1 VPWNKKGRGLSGEEE
16 HQPRISYKNH
26 INGMRGWWP
35 WTLLRATKHWSFLNH
50 KRKQF
55 SRVLTLL
62 LLKKTMILD
71 KNHLPIPIYK
81 GMKTQKYCLD
91 MSKVSYFMFHCG
103 ACTTILCLVCTMILH
118 FTVES
123 PFIIIIPEHWPN
135 LKIKAKFT
143 AKLLL
148 FDILPAQNWW

>member
-1 VPWNKKGRGLSGEEE
+1 VCLEKRNISPAF
-16 HQPRISYKNH
+16 RIKIILMEWEVDDH
-26 INGMRGWWP
+26 E
-35 WTLLRATKHWSFLNH
+35 WTLLRTTKHWSFLNH
-50 KRKQF
+50 KRIQF

-71 KNHLPIPIYK
+71 KIHLPIPIYK

-103 ACTTILCLVCTMILH
+103 AYITILCLVCTMILH

-123 PFIIIIPEHWPN
+123 PYIIIIPEHWPN